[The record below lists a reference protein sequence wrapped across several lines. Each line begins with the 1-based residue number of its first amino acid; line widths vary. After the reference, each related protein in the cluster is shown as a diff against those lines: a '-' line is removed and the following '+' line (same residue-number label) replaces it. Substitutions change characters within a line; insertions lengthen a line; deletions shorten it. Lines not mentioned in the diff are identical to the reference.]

1 MADDRVRLATWNIH
15 GFVGGDGRRDP
26 RRTADA
32 IRRLDADAIALQEVD
47 ARSRSDDD
55 PHPLELLAD
64 ELGATAIPGP
74 TLGRPGRDYGN
85 AVLTRLDV
93 VETRRHDLSEPRTEP
108 RGAVDVDLR
117 TADGVVRFVAIHL
130 GLARRERLA
139 QARRLAGILEHEP
152 DAASAVVVAG
162 DVNAWWPWAR
172 EARVLERSV
181 GRAVRPRT
189 FPARRPML
197 PLDRVLVRPEERRI
211 DWGVGAGAIYREAS
225 DHLPVWVDL
234 ATHRLR

>member
-1 MADDRVRLATWNIH
+1 MADDRVRLATWNLH

-26 RRTADA
+26 RRTANA
-32 IRRLDADAIALQEVD
+32 IRRLDADAVALQELD
-47 ARSRSDDD
+47 ARSRSDEE
-55 PHPLELLAD
+55 PHPLEMLAD

-108 RGAVDVDLR
+108 RGAIDVTLR
-117 TADGVVRFVAIHL
+117 AVDGVVRFVAVHL

-139 QARRLAGILEHEP
+139 QARRLATILERDRDP
-152 DAASAVVVAG
+152 GSVVVVAG
-162 DVNAWWPWAR
+162 DFNSWWPWAR
-172 EARVLERSV
+172 EARILERV
-181 GRAVRPRT
+181 AGDAVRPRT
-189 FPARRPML
+189 FPARRPVL
-197 PLDRVLVRPEERRI
+197 PLDRVLVHPEHRRTG
-211 DWGVGAGAIYREAS
+211 WGVGTDPVYREAS

-234 ATHRLR
+234 ATGQLR